1 MAQPDLVILDEYL
14 NLDYLVLGVFISFG
28 YNIKTTQTVLKSIQS
43 KNLKRMDMYD
53 HAGHGN

>member
-28 YNIKTTQTVLKSIQS
+28 YNIKTTQTVLKSIATV
-43 KNLKRMDMYD
+43 KNFKENGYV
-53 HAGHGN
+53 